1 VDIENIIASSV
12 DLIDE
17 VVDREYPEQL
27 AECAA
32 VVFESMGQ
40 EPTNR
45 GWSYNSL
52 NTKKKVGVM
61 GRSHR
66 NVDTGFLAKYA
77 STPGNILDDNWLNK
91 IPDSENYKD
100 ANALGRF
107 DDIGRTAEDEDWIA
121 ERLAEKI
128 AERLK

>member
-1 VDIENIIASSV
+1 MDIENIIASSV
-12 DLIDE
+12 ELIDE

-45 GWSYNSL
+45 GWSENSE
-52 NTKKKVGVM
+52 NTKKKLGVM
-61 GRSHR
+61 GKFHR
-66 NVDTGFLAKYA
+66 NVDTGFLAEWCA
-77 STPGNILDDNWLNK
+77 TPGNILADNYLDNV
-91 IPDSENYKD
+91 PNSEDYKY

-128 AERLK
+128 AEELK